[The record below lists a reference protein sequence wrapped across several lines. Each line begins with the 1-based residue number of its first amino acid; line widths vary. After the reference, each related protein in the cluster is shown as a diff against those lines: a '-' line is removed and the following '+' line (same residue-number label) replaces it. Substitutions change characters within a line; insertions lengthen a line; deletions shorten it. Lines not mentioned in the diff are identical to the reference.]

1 MKKIIIMFLA
11 VLMTMSLIAC
21 GKTEPVMENDSTDAT
36 VNTTDDNSTVVEE
49 SNENDATDETVE
61 DTVEVPEEPVLT
73 EEEIKAQKIEAGME
87 KVDRLL
93 KAYDYLVNGTVYD
106 RAIQSNIEYL
116 DGAMG
121 GDELQN
127 YITKDGLNPND
138 IIETQRGI
146 WAVGI
151 IYYDAVVNG
160 GNEPY
165 DLAEWTVKQ
174 ESDEAI
180 INYIPEKEAYIEA
193 TDTNDVYML
202 EAIGLCPYLKAIR
215 LCPYLKS
222 VNEIKANY
230 LFETDAYTIT
240 GITSS
245 YGIILDCDGKLD
257 LVAVFDEEGNMLNI
271 CTPNDE
277 WNSDSWVYTWY

>member
-1 MKKIIIMFLA
+1 
-11 VLMTMSLIAC
+11 MTMSLIAC
-21 GKTEPVMENDSTDAT
+21 GKTEPVMENDSTDTT
-36 VNTTDDNSTVVEE
+36 VNTTDDTSAVVEE
-49 SNENDATDETVE
+49 NNEDITTDETVE

-93 KAYDYLVNGTVYD
+93 KAYDYLVNGTIYD
-106 RAIQSNIEYL
+106 RVIQSNIEYL

-121 GDELQN
+121 GEVRD
-127 YITKDGLNPND
+127 YKTKDGLKPVEYT
-138 IIETQRGI
+138 ETQRGI

-151 IYYDAVVNG
+151 VYYDAVVNG

-165 DLAEWTVKQ
+165 DLAEWVVKQ

-202 EAIGLCPYLKAIR
+202 EAIGLCPYLKS
-215 LCPYLKS
+215 K
-222 VNEIKANY
+222 NEIKANY
-230 LFETDAYTIT
+230 LFETDAYTIS
-240 GITSS
+240 GMTSS
-245 YGIILDCDGKLD
+245 YGIILDCDGNLD
-257 LVAVFDEEGNMLNI
+257 LIAVFDEEGNMLNI
-271 CTPNDE
+271 CTPENWDGYL
-277 WNSDSWVYTWY
+277 YTWY

>member
-1 MKKIIIMFLA
+1 MKKIFVIILGIF
-11 VLMTMSLIAC
+11 MTMSLIAC
-21 GKTEPVMENDSTDAT
+21 GKTEPVMETDSVDTPVDAT
-36 VNTTDDNSTVVEE
+36 DDISTVVEG
-49 SNENDATDETVE
+49 SNGNDVTDETVE

-93 KAYDYLVNGTVYD
+93 EAYDYLINGTLYD
-106 RAIQSNIEYL
+106 QVIQWNIEYL
-116 DGAMG
+116 DGAT
-121 GDELQN
+121 GDLKN
-127 YITKDGLNPND
+127 YKTKDGLNPND
-138 IIETQRGI
+138 ILETQRGI

-151 IYYDAVVNG
+151 IYYDTVVNG

-174 ESDEAI
+174 ESNEAI

-202 EAIGLCPYLKAIR
+202 EAIGLCPYLKS
-215 LCPYLKS
+215 K
-222 VNEIKANY
+222 NEIKANY
-230 LFETDAYTIT
+230 LFETDAYTIS

-245 YGIILDCDGKLD
+245 YGIILDCDGNLD
-257 LVAVFDEEGNMLNI
+257 LIAVFDEEGNMLNI
-271 CTPNDE
+271 CTPENWDGYL
-277 WNSDSWVYTWY
+277 YTWY

>member
-1 MKKIIIMFLA
+1 MKKKIIMFLA

-21 GKTEPVMENDSTDAT
+21 GKTEPVMENDSTDTT
-36 VNTTDDNSTVVEE
+36 VNTTDDTSAVVEE
-49 SNENDATDETVE
+49 NNEDITTDETVE

-73 EEEIKAQKIEAGME
+73 EEEIKTQKIEAGME

-121 GDELQN
+121 GDELKN
-127 YITKDGLNPND
+127 YITKDGLKPVEYT
-138 IIETQRGI
+138 ETERGI
-146 WAVGI
+146 WSVGI
-151 IYYDAVVNG
+151 VYYDSVVNG

-165 DLAEWTVKQ
+165 DLAEWVVKQ
-174 ESDEAI
+174 ASDKDI
-180 INYIPEKEAYIEA
+180 IDYIPGFYEAENGS
-193 TDTNDVYML
+193 TNEIL
-202 EAIGLCPYLKAIR
+202 FFEAIR

-222 VNEIKANY
+222 ANEIKANY

-245 YGIILDCDGKLD
+245 YGIILDCDGNLD
-257 LVAVFDEEGNMLNI
+257 LIAVFDEEGNMLNI

-277 WNSDSWVYTWY
+277 WNSKSWVYTWY